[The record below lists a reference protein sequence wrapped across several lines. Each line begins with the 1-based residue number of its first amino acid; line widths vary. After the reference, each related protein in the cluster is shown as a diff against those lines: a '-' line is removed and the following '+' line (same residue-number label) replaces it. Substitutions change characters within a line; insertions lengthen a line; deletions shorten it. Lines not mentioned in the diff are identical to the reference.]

1 LFYCFNP
8 VKIFRHST
16 RGTIVSRV
24 RYGLMIIAVMSM
36 GACQPEGQTR
46 ETDRPEKD
54 SALPARSP
62 DTSGQRPVFPG
73 GDTFQQAC
81 NFIQAQAETLL
92 EEYHRPETAAER
104 LREIPAELRKLE
116 REWKQTDCQQVFGF
130 MIPEIPRSN
139 EETPAVQ

>member
-1 LFYCFNP
+1 
-8 VKIFRHST
+8 
-16 RGTIVSRV
+16 
-24 RYGLMIIAVMSM
+24 MIIAVMSM

-81 NFIQAQAETLL
+81 NFIQAQAET
-92 EEYHRPETAAER
+92 AAER